1 MKQIKV
7 NMNKYLSMAALAL
20 ALLAAGCSKN
30 VAPDG
35 EEAAVCFTLE
45 TPQIGTKSVADGQSV
60 NSVRC
65 IAYRDGR
72 LIEHGD
78 VTKTVPMSG
87 GKATYETRLIIGQ
100 TYKLVFWAEVKGN
113 AHYSFDYQDAELTVS
128 YAGAG
133 NDESRD
139 AFYKVVEVTVADNP
153 APQTVTLK
161 RPFAQLNYGLSAAD
175 KALADAVSP
184 IVKASVK
191 LDDAAYTKMNLLSG
205 EMSGAGS
212 VAFPA
217 APVLEEPLMMQ
228 AAGASAPTA
237 YTYLAMNYILVDREV
252 SPNTTLTLYDA
263 SDAVVAT
270 VPVSLVPLQRNYRTN
285 VVGNLI
291 SAPAAL
297 NIVVEPSFE
306 NDKNVVK

>member
-1 MKQIKV
+1 MKQIKM

-20 ALLAAGCSKN
+20 VLLAAGCSKN

-35 EEAAVCFTLE
+35 EEVAVCFTLE

-139 AFYKVVEVTVADNP
+139 AFYKVVEVTVADKP
-153 APQTVTLK
+153 GVADSD
-161 RPFAQLNYGLSAAD
+161 AQ
-175 KALADAVSP
+175 
-184 IVKASVK
+184 
-191 LDDAAYTKMNLLSG
+191 
-205 EMSGAGS
+205 
-212 VAFPA
+212 
-217 APVLEEPLMMQ
+217 APV
-228 AAGASAPTA
+228 
-237 YTYLAMNYILVDREV
+237 R
-252 SPNTTLTLYDA
+252 
-263 SDAVVAT
+263 T
-270 VPVSLVPLQRNYRTN
+270 VELWPER
-285 VVGNLI
+285 G
-291 SAPAAL
+291 
-297 NIVVEPSFE
+297 
-306 NDKNVVK
+306 